1 MNSLGGENNYR
12 GIIKGTVAFG
22 AVQFFQIIVNLIR
35 GKFVALFLG
44 PNGMGISSLYNVA
57 GNTLCQFASLG
68 LNLAIVKEIAVNK
81 ENKESLAKIVTLS
94 RKLILCTA
102 ILGAF
107 ICIIFSPLLSKLTF
121 GTTGYTMGFIALSI
135 MVFFTVLGGG
145 EMSILQ
151 GLHYVKPL
159 SFASLIGAS
168 VGLIAGVP
176 LYYFYG
182 IGGIVPAM
190 IILSVSMFVFYY
202 YSIRRNIK
210 FDKIKII
217 IKENKESIKNL
228 ISMGLTLL
236 AGAMM
241 GTVANYVLN
250 NIIRIF
256 GSIEN
261 VGLFQAANSIANQY
275 VGMIF
280 TAMALDYFPRLTAV
294 SNDNTK
300 MRVVVNRQI
309 EVVLTL
315 IAPIVC
321 LLILTSPLIIQLLL
335 TDSFYP
341 ILPLMRWMGIG
352 IIFRALSFPMGYIS
366 FSKGNKKLFLWTE
379 GILGNTFNL
388 IIGGTMYY
396 IFGLIGLG
404 ISIVVV
410 YIIMNILYYLTN
422 YHYYNYSIDLR
433 ILKDS
438 FIFIFLPI
446 LVFVGSFIKIIWLS
460 YFIMGV
466 MSIFMC
472 FISFRKLRRM
482 FSVKDKIL

>member
-1 MNSLGGENNYR
+1 
-12 GIIKGTVAFG
+12 
-22 AVQFFQIIVNLIR
+22 
-35 GKFVALFLG
+35 
-44 PNGMGISSLYNVA
+44 
-57 GNTLCQFASLG
+57 
-68 LNLAIVKEIAVNK
+68 
-81 ENKESLAKIVTLS
+81 
-94 RKLILCTA
+94 
-102 ILGAF
+102 
-107 ICIIFSPLLSKLTF
+107 
-121 GTTGYTMGFIALSI
+121 
-135 MVFFTVLGGG
+135 
-145 EMSILQ
+145 
-151 GLHYVKPL
+151 
-159 SFASLIGAS
+159 
-168 VGLIAGVP
+168 
-176 LYYFYG
+176 
-182 IGGIVPAM
+182 
-190 IILSVSMFVFYY
+190 
-202 YSIRRNIK
+202 
-210 FDKIKII
+210 
-217 IKENKESIKNL
+217 
-228 ISMGLTLL
+228 
-236 AGAMM
+236 
-241 GTVANYVLN
+241 
-250 NIIRIF
+250 
-256 GSIEN
+256 
-261 VGLFQAANSIANQY
+261 
-275 VGMIF
+275 MIF